1 MSRIAPTLLLL
12 LLAVFLL
19 LLSSPIIS
27 AHASGD
33 HALQQPSKRSENGP
47 AIEFA
52 TTPQEAANEGPAL
65 IEPQYNQF
73 APPPTHR
80 GNHHDRHH
88 HGGKGLSKNK
98 LEHWMHKLGLH
109 PTRHQIDQLYSK
121 VNKHDQQHHR
131 GQGGRGKQTSGK
143 GRGDKEKPP
152 VWKELNDQ
160 GQEVAQ
166 ARPVSAGKMGIL
178 PPGTPRKWDSEE
190 PSDTNKSSSPVAA
203 AVAPLPEPA
212 PNTIASPTRAKN
224 DSHPPAPGQVLP
236 AKNNG
241 LDAPVTNIPSNTAA
255 SSNMGPMKSGTSGSI
270 NPSATA
276 SSTTPGGA
284 EGAGG
289 AGGKPKTVAGI
300 PVVADNDGDMKAPQP
315 QLTNSTSAGGRRKQS
330 GATGKTEAPYGG
342 WTVGGSLLV
351 ASLLVVV
358 LFAI

>member
-1 MSRIAPTLLLL
+1 MSRIPPTLLLL

-27 AHASGD
+27 AHVSGD
-33 HALQQPSKRSENGP
+33 HALQQPSKRSENRP

-52 TTPQEAANEGPAL
+52 TTPQEAANERPAL
-65 IEPQYNQF
+65 IQPQYNQF
-73 APPPTHR
+73 SPPPTHR
-80 GNHHDRHH
+80 GNYHHRHH
-88 HGGKGLSKNK
+88 SGGKGLSKNK
-98 LEHWMHKLGLH
+98 LQHWMHKLGLH
-109 PTRHQIDQLYSK
+109 PTKHQIDQLYSK
-121 VNKHDQQHHR
+121 VNKHDKQHHG
-131 GQGGRGKQTSGK
+131 GQRGRGKHTSGK
-143 GRGDKEKPP
+143 GGGDKERGP
-152 VWKELNDQ
+152 VWKEVDDE
-160 GQEVAQ
+160 GEEVVQ

-190 PSDTNKSSSPVAA
+190 PSDTNKMSSPVAA

-212 PNTIASPTRAKN
+212 ANTIASPTRAKN
-224 DSHPPAPGQVLP
+224 DSYPPAPGEVVP
-236 AKNNG
+236 SKNNG

-255 SSNMGPMKSGTSGSI
+255 STNMGPMKSGTSGSL

-276 SSTTPGGA
+276 SSTTP

-300 PVVADNDGDMKAPQP
+300 PVVADNDGDMKAPEP
-315 QLTNSTSAGGRRKQS
+315 QLSNSTSAGGKGNKS

-351 ASLLVVV
+351 ASLLAVV